1 MHKLKTFIID
11 SDENSRELIQN
22 YANELECIE
31 ISDVFNS
38 IDNAYE
44 HIIKEIPNLVI
55 VDITKNQPETL
66 KLIEKITT
74 QKQQI
79 KFVVTA
85 LSYDTDS
92 IIKAMRAGA
101 REFLPKPIIKD
112 DFVTTINK
120 LNEQTYGR
128 EKTTNCKVITIFSN
142 KGGIGKTS
150 ISTNLALEIANI
162 TKEKVALVDMNFQ
175 LGDVATFMDIKP
187 SFDISYVVK
196 NLDGTDESFL
206 ESTLEHYK
214 DTNLYIL
221 ADPPYMEQ
229 AKDITPEQ
237 ITKLFDALREK
248 FSYVI
253 VDTSNTFDG
262 KTITV
267 LDNTDFIML
276 VTIVNLPAIRNC
288 QRCLDIFERLGY
300 DKDKTKIVINR
311 YMENDEVTVE
321 DVENALN
328 KKIYWKIPNNYFTIM
343 SSINKGLP
351 ASYINPSSNIAQCYR
366 ELATVLSDNI
376 YKQKV
381 AKKIVRDPLINFK
394 NLING

>member
-1 MHKLKTFIID
+1 MEKLSTFVID
-11 SDENSRELIQN
+11 SDNNSREIIRN
-22 YANELECIE
+22 YSSGLDFIE
-31 ISDVFNS
+31 ITDCYNS
-38 IDNAYE
+38 IEDAYE
-44 HIIKEIPNLVI
+44 AILKEQPKI
-55 VDITKNQPETL
+55 VVVDLNNYPE
-66 KLIEKITT
+66 KVFEYIEKVLNNQNKT
-74 QKQQI
+74 
-79 KFVVTA
+79 KFIVTA

-101 REFLPKPIIKD
+101 REFLPKPIIKE
-112 DFVTTINK
+112 DFEKTLNK
-120 LNEQTYGR
+120 IKDHALGTD
-128 EKTTNCKVITIFSN
+128 KTTNCKVITLFSN

-150 ISTNLALEIANI
+150 IATNLALEIANI

-187 SFDISYVVK
+187 SFDISYVVN

-206 ESTLEHYK
+206 LGTLDKYK
-214 DTNLYIL
+214 DTSLYIL

-237 ITKLFDALREK
+237 ISKLFDALRQT

-253 VDTSNTFDG
+253 VDTSNVFYG

-276 VTIVNLPAIRNC
+276 VTIVNIPAIRNC
-288 QRCLDIFERLGY
+288 QRCMDIFERLGY
-300 DKDKTKIVINR
+300 DKEKTKIVINR
-311 YMENDEVTVE
+311 YMENDEVKAE
-321 DVENALN
+321 DLEEALN
-328 KKIYWKIPNNYFTIM
+328 QKVYWKIPNNYFTVM

-351 ASYINPSSNIAQCYR
+351 VNFINPGSNVAQSYR

-381 AKKIVRDPLINFK
+381 AKRIYRNPLIDYRK
-394 NLING
+394 LVE

>member
-1 MHKLKTFIID
+1 MKKISTFIID
-11 SDENSRELIQN
+11 SDNNSRELIRN
-22 YANELECIE
+22 FTNELEYIQ
-31 ISDVFNS
+31 ISDCYNSLKEAFN
-38 IDNAYE
+38 A
-44 HIIKEIPNLVI
+44 IIKEQPQLII
-55 VDITKNQPETL
+55 VDLSNDKEDNY

-74 QKQQI
+74 TQKQTKI
-79 KFVVTA
+79 IVTA
-85 LSYDTDS
+85 ASYDTDS
-92 IIKAMRAGA
+92 IIKAMRSGA
-101 REFLPKPIIKD
+101 REFLPKPILKED
-112 DFVTTINK
+112 LVNTLNK
-120 LNEQTYGR
+120 INEQIYGSD
-128 EKTTNCKVITIFSN
+128 KTTNCKVITTFSN

-150 ISTNLALEIANI
+150 IATNLALEIANI

-175 LGDVATFMDIKP
+175 LGDVATFLDIKP

-196 NLDGTDESFL
+196 NLDGTDDSFL
-206 ESTLEHYK
+206 LSTLDKYK
-214 DTNLYIL
+214 DTDLYIL

-237 ITKLFDALREK
+237 ISKLFDALRET
-248 FSYVI
+248 FAYVI
-253 VDTSNTFDG
+253 VDTSNVFDG

-300 DKDKTKIVINR
+300 DKDKTKVVINR
-311 YMENDEVTVE
+311 YMENDEVKAE
-321 DVENALN
+321 DVEEALN
-328 KKIYWKIPNNYFTIM
+328 QKVYWKIPNNYFTIM

-351 ASYINPSSNIAQCYR
+351 VSLINPTSNIAQSYR

-381 AKKIVRDPLINFK
+381 AKKIIRNPLIDYK
-394 NLING
+394 NLIS

>member
-11 SDENSRELIQN
+11 SDENTREIIKN
-22 YANELECIE
+22 YSNELENVE
-31 ISDVFNS
+31 ISDVFNF
-38 IDNAYE
+38 IGDAYE
-44 HIIKEIPNLVI
+44 HILKELPNLVI
-55 VDITKNQPETL
+55 VDITQNQEETL
-66 KLIEKITT
+66 KFIEKITST
-74 QKQQI
+74 KQQI
-79 KFVVTA
+79 KFIVTA

-92 IIKAMRAGA
+92 IIKAMRSGA
-101 REFLPKPIIKD
+101 REFLPKPLIKE
-112 DFVTTINK
+112 DFINTINK
-120 LNEQTYGR
+120 ISEQTYGR
-128 EKTTNCKVITIFSN
+128 EKSTNCKVITIFSN

-196 NLDGTDESFL
+196 NLDKTDDSFL
-206 ESTLEHYK
+206 ESTLERYK

-221 ADPPYMEQ
+221 ADTPYMEQ

-300 DKDKTKIVINR
+300 DKEKTKIVINR
-311 YMENDEVTVE
+311 YMENDEVSVE
-321 DVENALN
+321 DVEKALN
-328 KKIYWKIPNNYFTIM
+328 KKVYWKIPNNYFTIM

-351 ASYINPSSNIAQCYR
+351 VSYINSSSNIAQCYR

-381 AKKIVRDPLINFK
+381 ATKIIRNPLINFK
-394 NLING
+394 NLISG

>member
-1 MHKLKTFIID
+1 MERLSTFVID
-11 SDENSRELIQN
+11 SDNNSREIIRN
-22 YANELECIE
+22 FARELDFVE
-31 ISDVFNS
+31 ITDCYNDIGDAF
-38 IDNAYE
+38 AALT
-44 HIIKEIPNLVI
+44 KEQPNVAI
-55 VDITKNQPETL
+55 VDLSTNPDKVFEY
-66 KLIEKITT
+66 IEKVLHVQNQT
-74 QKQQI
+74 
-79 KFVVTA
+79 KFIVTA

-92 IIKAMRAGA
+92 VIKAMRAGA
-101 REFLPKPIIKD
+101 REFLPKPVIQG
-112 DFVTTINK
+112 DFNNTLNK
-120 LNEQTYGR
+120 MKELVYGTD
-128 EKTTNCKVITIFSN
+128 KTTNCKVITLFSN

-150 ISTNLALEIANI
+150 IATNLALEIANI

-175 LGDVATFMDIKP
+175 LGDIATFMDIKP

-196 NLDGTDESFL
+196 NLDGTDDSFL
-206 ESTLEHYK
+206 LSTLDRYK
-214 DTNLYIL
+214 DTSLYIL

-237 ITKLFDALREK
+237 ISKLFDALRET

-253 VDTSNTFDG
+253 VDTSNVFYG

-300 DKDKTKIVINR
+300 DRDKTKIVINR
-311 YMENDEVTVE
+311 YMENDEVKAE
-321 DVENALN
+321 DLEEALGQ
-328 KKIYWKIPNNYFTIM
+328 KVYWKIPNNYFTIM

-351 ASYINPSSNIAQCYR
+351 VSLINETSNVAQSYR

-381 AKKIVRDPLINFK
+381 AKKIVRNPLIDYK
-394 NLING
+394 KLIE

>member
-11 SDENSRELIQN
+11 SDENTREIIKN
-22 YANELECIE
+22 FSNELDNIK
-31 ISDVFNS
+31 ISDVFNNIS
-38 IDNAYE
+38 DAYE
-44 HIIKEIPNLVI
+44 HILNELPNLVI
-55 VDITKNQPETL
+55 VDITNNQEETFNF
-66 KLIEKITT
+66 IEKIITSRP
-74 QKQQI
+74 QI
-79 KFVVTA
+79 RFVVTA
-85 LSYDTDS
+85 LSYDTAS

-101 REFLPKPIIKD
+101 REFLPKPLIKE
-112 DFVTTINK
+112 DFTTTINK
-120 LNEQTYGR
+120 ISEQTYGR
-128 EKTTNCKVITIFSN
+128 DKSTNCKVITIFSN

-196 NLDGTDESFL
+196 NLDKTDDSFL
-206 ESTLEHYK
+206 ESTLERYK

-221 ADPPYMEQ
+221 ADTPYMEQ

-321 DVENALN
+321 DVEKALN
-328 KKIYWKIPNNYFTIM
+328 KKVYWKIPNNYFTIM

-351 ASYINPSSNIAQCYR
+351 VSYINSSSNIAQCYR

-381 AKKIVRDPLINFK
+381 AKKIIRNPLINFK

>member
-1 MHKLKTFIID
+1 MKKISTFIID
-11 SDENSRELIQN
+11 SDNNSRELIRN
-22 YANELECIE
+22 FTNELEYLQ
-31 ISDVFNS
+31 ISDCYNSLKEAFN
-38 IDNAYE
+38 A
-44 HIIKEIPNLVI
+44 IIKEQPQLII
-55 VDITKNQPETL
+55 VDLSNDKEDNY

-74 QKQQI
+74 TQKQTKI
-79 KFVVTA
+79 IVTA
-85 LSYDTDS
+85 ASYDTDS
-92 IIKAMRAGA
+92 IIKAMRSGA
-101 REFLPKPIIKD
+101 REFLPKPILKED
-112 DFVTTINK
+112 LVNTLNK
-120 LNEQTYGR
+120 INEQIYGSD
-128 EKTTNCKVITIFSN
+128 KTTNCKVITTFSN

-150 ISTNLALEIANI
+150 IATNLALEIANI

-175 LGDVATFMDIKP
+175 LGDVATFLDIKP

-196 NLDGTDESFL
+196 NLDGTDDSFL
-206 ESTLEHYK
+206 LSTLDKYK
-214 DTNLYIL
+214 DTDLYIL

-237 ITKLFDALREK
+237 ISKLFDALRET
-248 FSYVI
+248 FAYVI
-253 VDTSNTFDG
+253 VDTSNVFDG

-300 DKDKTKIVINR
+300 DKDKTKVVINR
-311 YMENDEVTVE
+311 YMENDEVKAE
-321 DVENALN
+321 DVEEALN
-328 KKIYWKIPNNYFTIM
+328 QKVYWKIPNNYFTIM

-351 ASYINPSSNIAQCYR
+351 VSLINPTSNIAQSYR

-381 AKKIVRDPLINFK
+381 AKKIVRNPLIDYK
-394 NLING
+394 NLIS

>member
-1 MHKLKTFIID
+1 MEKLSTFIID
-11 SDENSRELIQN
+11 EDINSREILKN
-22 YANELECIE
+22 YAKDLDFVE
-31 ISDVFNS
+31 ITSYYNSLSD
-38 IDNAYE
+38 AYTALV
-44 HIIKEIPNLVI
+44 KEPPKVAI
-55 VDITKNQPETL
+55 VDLNNTSENVFEI
-66 KLIEKITT
+66 IEKVLHSQNQT
-74 QKQQI
+74 
-79 KFVVTA
+79 KFIVTA

-92 IIKAMRAGA
+92 VIKAMRAGA

-112 DFVTTINK
+112 DFEKTFNK
-120 LNEQTYGR
+120 LKEQIYGTD
-128 EKTTNCKVITIFSN
+128 KTTNCKVITLFSN
-142 KGGIGKTS
+142 KGGIGKTT
-150 ISTNLALEIANI
+150 IATNLALEIANI
-162 TKEKVALVDMNFQ
+162 TNEKVALVDMNFQ
-175 LGDVATFMDIKP
+175 LGDIATFMDIKP

-196 NLDGTDESFL
+196 NLDGTDDSFL
-206 ESTLEHYK
+206 LSTLDRYK

-237 ITKLFDALREK
+237 ISKLFDALRNT

-253 VDTSNTFDG
+253 VDTSNVFYG

-300 DKDKTKIVINR
+300 DRDKTKIVINR
-311 YMENDEVTVE
+311 YMENDEVKAE
-321 DVENALN
+321 DLEEALSQ
-328 KKIYWKIPNNYFTIM
+328 KVYWKIPNNYFTIM
-343 SSINKGLP
+343 SSINKGTPVSL
-351 ASYINPSSNIAQCYR
+351 INANSNIAQSYR

-381 AKKIVRDPLINFK
+381 AKKIVRNPLIDYK
-394 NLING
+394 KLIE

>member
-1 MHKLKTFIID
+1 MKKISTFIID
-11 SDENSRELIQN
+11 SDNNSRELIRN
-22 YANELECIE
+22 FTNELEYIQ
-31 ISDVFNS
+31 ISDCYNSLKEAFN
-38 IDNAYE
+38 A
-44 HIIKEIPNLVI
+44 IIKEQPPLII
-55 VDITKNQPETL
+55 VDLSNDKEDNY

-74 QKQQI
+74 TQKQTKI
-79 KFVVTA
+79 IVTA
-85 LSYDTDS
+85 ASYDTDS
-92 IIKAMRAGA
+92 IIKAMRSGA
-101 REFLPKPIIKD
+101 REFLPKPILKED
-112 DFVTTINK
+112 LVNTLNK
-120 LNEQTYGR
+120 INEQIYGSD
-128 EKTTNCKVITIFSN
+128 KTTNCKVITTFSN

-150 ISTNLALEIANI
+150 IATNLALEIANI

-175 LGDVATFMDIKP
+175 LGDVATFLDIKP

-196 NLDGTDESFL
+196 NLDGTDDSFL
-206 ESTLEHYK
+206 LSTLDKYK
-214 DTNLYIL
+214 DTDLYIL

-237 ITKLFDALREK
+237 ISKLFDALRET
-248 FSYVI
+248 FAYVI
-253 VDTSNTFDG
+253 VDTSNVFDG

-300 DKDKTKIVINR
+300 DKDKTKVVINR
-311 YMENDEVTVE
+311 YMENDEVKAE
-321 DVENALN
+321 DVEEALN
-328 KKIYWKIPNNYFTIM
+328 QKVYWKIPNNYFTIM

-351 ASYINPSSNIAQCYR
+351 VSLINPTSNIAQSYR

-381 AKKIVRDPLINFK
+381 AKKIVRNPLIDYK
-394 NLING
+394 NLIS

>member
-1 MHKLKTFIID
+1 MDKLSTFIID
-11 SDENSRELIQN
+11 ADENSREIIRN
-22 YANELECIE
+22 FSNEFDYIKITDC
-31 ISDVFNS
+31 FNDMDS
-38 IDNAYE
+38 AYDAL
-44 HIIKEIPNLVI
+44 IKEQPNLAI
-55 VDITKNQPETL
+55 VDLSSGSERVFE
-66 KLIEKITT
+66 LIEKVLNN
-74 QKQQI
+74 QKQT
-79 KFVVTA
+79 KFIVTA

-92 IIKAMRAGA
+92 VIKAMRAGA
-101 REFLPKPIIKD
+101 REFLPKPVIKD
-112 DFVTTINK
+112 DFSKTLNK
-120 LNEQTYGR
+120 IKEQTFGS
-128 EKTTNCKVITIFSN
+128 EKTTNCKVITVFSN

-150 ISTNLALEIANI
+150 IATNLALEIANI

-196 NLDGTDESFL
+196 NLDGTDDSFL
-206 ESTLEHYK
+206 LSTLDKYK

-237 ITKLFDALREK
+237 ISKLFEALRET

-253 VDTSNTFDG
+253 VDTSNVFYG
-262 KTITV
+262 KTISV

-300 DKDKTKIVINR
+300 DKEKTKIVINR
-311 YMENDEVTVE
+311 YMENDEVKAE
-321 DVENALN
+321 DLEEALN
-328 KKIYWKIPNNYFTIM
+328 QKVYWKIPNNYFTIM

-351 ASYINPSSNIAQCYR
+351 VSYINAGSNIAQSYR

-376 YKQKV
+376 YKQQV
-381 AKKIVRDPLINFK
+381 AKKIKRNPLIDYRK
-394 NLING
+394 LID

>member
-22 YANELECIE
+22 YANELECLE

-38 IDNAYE
+38 IENAYE

-196 NLDGTDESFL
+196 NLDIYNSVCFKCLYCCWRNIKLVFYYLHINNRFINKCTHKPVLSFRFFL
-206 ESTLEHYK
+206 IYAYK
-214 DTNLYIL
+214 FLC
-221 ADPPYMEQ
+221 
-229 AKDITPEQ
+229 
-237 ITKLFDALREK
+237 LF
-248 FSYVI
+248 
-253 VDTSNTFDG
+253 
-262 KTITV
+262 
-267 LDNTDFIML
+267 
-276 VTIVNLPAIRNC
+276 
-288 QRCLDIFERLGY
+288 
-300 DKDKTKIVINR
+300 
-311 YMENDEVTVE
+311 
-321 DVENALN
+321 
-328 KKIYWKIPNNYFTIM
+328 
-343 SSINKGLP
+343 SINQKADRLFLLM
-351 ASYINPSSNIAQCYR
+351 SD
-366 ELATVLSDNI
+366 LVLN
-376 YKQKV
+376 
-381 AKKIVRDPLINFK
+381 RNNRL
-394 NLING
+394 

>member
-1 MHKLKTFIID
+1 MKKISTFIID
-11 SDENSRELIQN
+11 SDNNSRELIRN
-22 YANELECIE
+22 FTNELEYIQ
-31 ISDVFNS
+31 ISDCYNSLKEAFN
-38 IDNAYE
+38 A
-44 HIIKEIPNLVI
+44 IIKEQPQLII
-55 VDITKNQPETL
+55 VDLSNDKEDNY

-74 QKQQI
+74 TQKQTKI
-79 KFVVTA
+79 LVTA
-85 LSYDTDS
+85 ASYDTDS
-92 IIKAMRAGA
+92 IIKAMRSGA
-101 REFLPKPIIKD
+101 REFLPKPILKED
-112 DFVTTINK
+112 LVNTLNK
-120 LNEQTYGR
+120 INEQIYGSD
-128 EKTTNCKVITIFSN
+128 KTTNCKVITTFSN

-150 ISTNLALEIANI
+150 IATNLALEIANI

-175 LGDVATFMDIKP
+175 LGDVATFLDIKP

-196 NLDGTDESFL
+196 NLDGTDDSFL
-206 ESTLEHYK
+206 LSTLDKYK
-214 DTNLYIL
+214 DTDLYIL

-237 ITKLFDALREK
+237 ISKLFDALRET
-248 FSYVI
+248 FAYVI
-253 VDTSNTFDG
+253 VDTSNVFDG

-300 DKDKTKIVINR
+300 DKDKTKVVINR
-311 YMENDEVTVE
+311 YMENDEVKAE
-321 DVENALN
+321 DVEEALN
-328 KKIYWKIPNNYFTIM
+328 QKVYWKIPNNYFTIM

-351 ASYINPSSNIAQCYR
+351 VSLINPTSNIAQSYR

-381 AKKIVRDPLINFK
+381 AKKIIRNPLIDYK
-394 NLING
+394 NLIS

>member
-1 MHKLKTFIID
+1 MKKISTFIID
-11 SDENSRELIQN
+11 SDNNSRELIRN
-22 YANELECIE
+22 FTNELEYLQ
-31 ISDVFNS
+31 ISDCYNSLKEAFN
-38 IDNAYE
+38 A
-44 HIIKEIPNLVI
+44 IIKEQPQLII
-55 VDITKNQPETL
+55 VDLSNDKEDNY

-74 QKQQI
+74 TQKQTKI
-79 KFVVTA
+79 IVTA
-85 LSYDTDS
+85 ASYDTDS
-92 IIKAMRAGA
+92 IIKAMRSGA
-101 REFLPKPIIKD
+101 REFLPKPILKED
-112 DFVTTINK
+112 LVNTLNK
-120 LNEQTYGR
+120 INEQIYGSD
-128 EKTTNCKVITIFSN
+128 KTTNCKVITTFSN

-150 ISTNLALEIANI
+150 IATNLALEIANI

-175 LGDVATFMDIKP
+175 LGDVATFLDIKP

-196 NLDGTDESFL
+196 NLDGTDDSFL
-206 ESTLEHYK
+206 LSTLDKYK
-214 DTNLYIL
+214 DTDLYIL

-237 ITKLFDALREK
+237 ISKLFDALRET
-248 FSYVI
+248 FAYVI
-253 VDTSNTFDG
+253 VDTSNVFDG

-300 DKDKTKIVINR
+300 DKDKTKVVINR
-311 YMENDEVTVE
+311 YMENDEVKAE
-321 DVENALN
+321 DVEEALN
-328 KKIYWKIPNNYFTIM
+328 QKVYWKIPNNYFTIM

-351 ASYINPSSNIAQCYR
+351 VSLINPTSNIAQSYR

-381 AKKIVRDPLINFK
+381 AKKIIRNPLIDYK
-394 NLING
+394 NLIS

>member
-1 MHKLKTFIID
+1 MEKFSTFIID
-11 SDENSRELIQN
+11 SDNNSREIIRN
-22 YANELECIE
+22 YSNSLDFIE
-31 ISDVFNS
+31 ITDCYNS
-38 IDNAYE
+38 IEDAYDSL
-44 HIIKEIPNLVI
+44 IKEQPKIAI
-55 VDITKNQPETL
+55 VDLGDNPEMVFEY
-66 KLIEKITT
+66 IEKVLNNQNKT
-74 QKQQI
+74 
-79 KFVVTA
+79 KFIVAA

-92 IIKAMRAGA
+92 IIKSMRAGA
-101 REFLPKPIIKD
+101 REFLPKPIIKA
-112 DFVTTINK
+112 DFEKTLNK
-120 LNEQTYGR
+120 IKEQAYGTD
-128 EKTTNCKVITIFSN
+128 KTTNCKVITLFSN

-150 ISTNLALEIANI
+150 IATNLALEIANI

-187 SFDISYVVK
+187 SFDISYVVN
-196 NLDGTDESFL
+196 NLDGTDDSFL
-206 ESTLEHYK
+206 LSTLDRYK
-214 DTNLYIL
+214 DTSLYIL

-237 ITKLFDALREK
+237 ISKLFDALRQT

-253 VDTSNTFDG
+253 VDTSNVFYG

-288 QRCLDIFERLGY
+288 QRCLDIFDRLGY
-300 DKDKTKIVINR
+300 DKEKTKIVINR
-311 YMENDEVTVE
+311 YMENDEVKAE
-321 DVENALN
+321 DLEEALN
-328 KKIYWKIPNNYFTIM
+328 QKVYWKIPNNYFTIM

-351 ASYINPSSNIAQCYR
+351 VSYINPGSNIAQSYR

-381 AKKIVRDPLINFK
+381 AKKIHRNPLIDYRK
-394 NLING
+394 LIE

>member
-1 MHKLKTFIID
+1 MKKISTFIID
-11 SDENSRELIQN
+11 SDNNSRELIRN
-22 YANELECIE
+22 FTNELEYIQ
-31 ISDVFNS
+31 ISDCYNSLKEAFN
-38 IDNAYE
+38 A
-44 HIIKEIPNLVI
+44 IIKEQPQLII
-55 VDITKNQPETL
+55 VDLSNDKEDNY

-74 QKQQI
+74 TQKQTKI
-79 KFVVTA
+79 IVTA
-85 LSYDTDS
+85 ASYDTDS
-92 IIKAMRAGA
+92 IIKAMRSGA
-101 REFLPKPIIKD
+101 REFLPKPILKED
-112 DFVTTINK
+112 LVNTLNK
-120 LNEQTYGR
+120 INEQIYGSD
-128 EKTTNCKVITIFSN
+128 KTTNCKVITTFSN

-150 ISTNLALEIANI
+150 IATNLALEIANI

-175 LGDVATFMDIKP
+175 LGDVATFLDIKP

-196 NLDGTDESFL
+196 NLDGTDDSFL
-206 ESTLEHYK
+206 LSTLDKYN
-214 DTNLYIL
+214 DTDLYIL

-237 ITKLFDALREK
+237 ISKLFDALRET
-248 FSYVI
+248 FAYVI
-253 VDTSNTFDG
+253 VDTSNVFDG

-300 DKDKTKIVINR
+300 DKDKTKVVINR
-311 YMENDEVTVE
+311 YMENDEVKAE
-321 DVENALN
+321 DVEEALN
-328 KKIYWKIPNNYFTIM
+328 QKVYWKIPNNYFTIM

-351 ASYINPSSNIAQCYR
+351 VSLINPTSNIAQSYR

-381 AKKIVRDPLINFK
+381 AKKIIRNPLIDYK
-394 NLING
+394 NLIS

>member
-1 MHKLKTFIID
+1 MKKISTFIID
-11 SDENSRELIQN
+11 SDNNSRELIRN
-22 YANELECIE
+22 FTNELEYIQ
-31 ISDVFNS
+31 ISDCYNSLKEAFN
-38 IDNAYE
+38 A
-44 HIIKEIPNLVI
+44 IIKEQPQLII
-55 VDITKNQPETL
+55 VDLSNDKEDNY

-74 QKQQI
+74 TQKQTKI
-79 KFVVTA
+79 IVTA
-85 LSYDTDS
+85 ASYDTDS
-92 IIKAMRAGA
+92 IIKAMRSGA
-101 REFLPKPIIKD
+101 REFLPKPILKED
-112 DFVTTINK
+112 LVNTLNK
-120 LNEQTYGR
+120 INEQIYGSD
-128 EKTTNCKVITIFSN
+128 KTTNCKVITTFSN

-150 ISTNLALEIANI
+150 IATNLALEIANI

-175 LGDVATFMDIKP
+175 LGDVATFLDIKP

-196 NLDGTDESFL
+196 NLDGTDDSFL
-206 ESTLEHYK
+206 LSTLDKYK
-214 DTNLYIL
+214 DTDLYIL

-237 ITKLFDALREK
+237 ISKLFDALRK
-248 FSYVI
+248 TFAYVI
-253 VDTSNTFDG
+253 VDTSNVFDG

-300 DKDKTKIVINR
+300 DKDKTKVVINR
-311 YMENDEVTVE
+311 YMENDEVKAE
-321 DVENALN
+321 DVEEALN
-328 KKIYWKIPNNYFTIM
+328 QKVYWKIPNNYFTIM

-351 ASYINPSSNIAQCYR
+351 VSLINPTSNIAQSYR

-381 AKKIVRDPLINFK
+381 AKKIIRNPLIDYK
-394 NLING
+394 NLIS

>member
-1 MHKLKTFIID
+1 MDKLSTFIID
-11 SDENSRELIQN
+11 SDDNSREIIRN
-22 YANELECIE
+22 YSRELDYIKITDCYNNME
-31 ISDVFNS
+31 D
-38 IDNAYE
+38 AYDAL
-44 HIIKEIPNLVI
+44 IKEQPQIAF
-55 VDITKNQPETL
+55 VDLNNGSDKVFE
-66 KLIEKITT
+66 LIERVLNN
-74 QKQQI
+74 QKVT
-79 KFVVTA
+79 KFIVTA
-85 LSYDTDS
+85 LSYDTDAV
-92 IIKAMRAGA
+92 IKAMRAGA
-101 REFLPKPIIKD
+101 REFLPKPITKNE
-112 DFVTTINK
+112 FEKTLNK
-120 LNEQTYGR
+120 LKEQIIGSERTN
-128 EKTTNCKVITIFSN
+128 NCKIITVFSN

-150 ISTNLALEIANI
+150 IATNLALEIANI

-196 NLDGTDESFL
+196 NLDGTDDSFL
-206 ESTLEHYK
+206 LSTLDRYK

-229 AKDITPEQ
+229 AKDITPDQ
-237 ITKLFDALREK
+237 ISKLFDALRET

-253 VDTSNTFDG
+253 VDTSNVFYG

-276 VTIVNLPAIRNC
+276 VSIVNLPAIRNC

-311 YMENDEVTVE
+311 YMENDEVKAE
-321 DVENALN
+321 DLEEALGQ
-328 KKIYWKIPNNYFTIM
+328 KVYWKIPNNYFTIM
-343 SSINKGLP
+343 SSINKGMP
-351 ASYINPSSNIAQCYR
+351 VSYINPTSNIAQSYR

-381 AKKIVRDPLINFK
+381 AKKIKRNPLIDYK
-394 NLING
+394 KLID

>member
-1 MHKLKTFIID
+1 MNKISTIIID
-11 SDENSRELIQN
+11 SDDNTKEIIKNFSKDIDF
-22 YANELECIE
+22 IE
-31 ISDVFNS
+31 ISNIYNS
-38 IDNAYE
+38 IEELQIKD
-44 HIIKEIPNLVI
+44 IKETPTFII
-55 VDITKNQPETL
+55 VDISNNQKKVYDT
-66 KLIEKITT
+66 IEKITLNK
-74 QKQQI
+74 KQV
-79 KFVVTA
+79 KFIVCAT
-85 LSYDTDS
+85 SYDTNS

-101 REFLPKPIIKD
+101 REFLPKPFIKE
-112 DFVTTINK
+112 DFSKTINK
-120 LNEQTYGR
+120 LKDQVLGSD
-128 EKTTNCKVITIFSN
+128 KSTNCKVITAFSN

-150 ISTNLALEIANI
+150 IATNLALEIANI

-196 NLDGTDESFL
+196 NLEGTDSTFL
-206 ESTLEHYK
+206 ESTLERYK

-221 ADPPYMEQ
+221 ADTPYVEQ
-229 AKDITPEQ
+229 ANDITPKE
-237 ITKLFDALREK
+237 ISKLFDALRQS

-267 LDNTDFIML
+267 LDNTDLIML

-288 QRCLDIFERLGY
+288 QRCLDIFDRLGY
-300 DKDKTKIVINR
+300 DKEKTKIILNR
-311 YMENDEVTVE
+311 YMENDEVTAE
-321 DVENALN
+321 DVESTLN
-328 KKIYWKIPNNYFTIM
+328 KKVYWKIPNNYFTIM

-351 ASYINPSSNIAQCYR
+351 VSYISNTSNISQSFR

-381 AKKIVRDPLINFK
+381 AKKITRDPLINFK
-394 NLING
+394 NLISN

>member
-1 MHKLKTFIID
+1 MKKISTFIVD
-11 SDENSRELIQN
+11 SDNNSRELIRN
-22 YANELECIE
+22 FTNELEYIQ
-31 ISDVFNS
+31 ISDCYNSLKDAFN
-38 IDNAYE
+38 A
-44 HIIKEIPNLVI
+44 IIKEQPQLII
-55 VDITKNQPETL
+55 VDLSNDKEDNY

-74 QKQQI
+74 TQKQTKI
-79 KFVVTA
+79 IVTA
-85 LSYDTDS
+85 ASYDTDS
-92 IIKAMRAGA
+92 IIKAMRSGA
-101 REFLPKPIIKD
+101 REFLPKPILKED
-112 DFVTTINK
+112 LVNTLNK
-120 LNEQTYGR
+120 INEQIYGSD
-128 EKTTNCKVITIFSN
+128 KTTNCKVITTFSN

-150 ISTNLALEIANI
+150 IATNLALEIANI

-175 LGDVATFMDIKP
+175 LGDVATFLDIKP

-196 NLDGTDESFL
+196 NLDGTDDSFL
-206 ESTLEHYK
+206 LSTLDKYK
-214 DTNLYIL
+214 DTDLYIL

-237 ITKLFDALREK
+237 ISKLFDALRET
-248 FSYVI
+248 FAYVI
-253 VDTSNTFDG
+253 VDTSNVFDG

-300 DKDKTKIVINR
+300 DKDKTKVVINR
-311 YMENDEVTVE
+311 YMENDEVKAE
-321 DVENALN
+321 DVEEALN
-328 KKIYWKIPNNYFTIM
+328 QKVYWKIPNNYFTIM

-351 ASYINPSSNIAQCYR
+351 VSLINPTSNIAQSYR

-381 AKKIVRDPLINFK
+381 AKKIIRNPLIDYK
-394 NLING
+394 NLIS